1 MPNEPRRQV
10 ADLWTTCAEPQYR
23 GAQRFSVAFSVIPS
37 AITTTTFTTAVL
49 TQNDWVGCYVVPQ
62 DGNARGQLRQIKSV
76 NTSTGVATIDAA
88 WNSITST
95 TVVQIWVPPDVPIWT
110 SSVGVDPEGTTAV
123 ASAHASITN
132 EPDDY
137 WNDKGYFLLFA
148 GGANAGKAAKVTD
161 FATSTGK
168 FVFTPAVTSTTA
180 GQLAYLRAVVR
191 PEGQVTAKVT
201 PKTLARTLIGHGD
214 PDAPVHI
221 TNEGSVAYEL
231 PVRTVTAAGSSTAA
245 TGQPDLRDLLTD
257 VFTEDLDTGTT
268 TTSMSGTSL
277 TVGSGSNFSTGGF
290 VLVNNGQAGH
300 IRSISSNVLTI
311 GTSHITASQV
321 SGSTTAYASAWYQR
335 KASDFRTRTFDG
347 WRGGKFRQLFH
358 GCMPTVKLMIGRDQV
373 VRFGFSYT
381 AGEAYEYNVDR
392 PVAVGAATPITLV
405 DTTVP
410 IDGKAA
416 RCLIGGTNVLMG
428 DIEIDC
434 GFSPKPRPALSN
446 LNQIDGHAMDLGPI
460 TGTATLLADEDDV
473 SGFKSLVD
481 RLRAGDTIDLF
492 YQKGVTAGQVFCFA
506 MPAMHLTS
514 NEFDYQDAQGVF
526 SFAFT
531 AVKPQAAR
539 GNSFDSALPA
549 FSFGQL

>member
-23 GAQRFSVAFSVIPS
+23 SAQRFSVAFSVIPS
-37 AITTTTFTTAVL
+37 AITTTTFTHAVIS
-49 TQNDWVGCYVVPQ
+49 QPDWVGCYVVPQ
-62 DGNARGQLRQIKSV
+62 DGNARGQIRQVKSV
-76 NTSTGVATIDAA
+76 NTGTGVATIDAA

-95 TVVQIWVPPDVPIWT
+95 TVLQLWVPADVPVWT
-110 SSVGVDPEGTTAV
+110 STTGSTTTAV
-123 ASAHASITN
+123 ASAHSSITN

-137 WNDKGYFLLFA
+137 WNNKGYFLLFA
-148 GGANAGKAAKVTD
+148 GGTNAGRASQVSD
-161 FATSTGK
+161 FTSSSGTFTVATAITSTVSGE
-168 FVFTPAVTSTTA
+168 
-180 GQLAYLRAVVR
+180 LAYLRALVR

-201 PKTLARTLIGHGD
+201 PKTLSRTLIGHGD

-221 TNEGSVAYEL
+221 TNEGSVSFEL
-231 PVRTVTAAGSSTAA
+231 PVRTVTAAGSATAA

-257 VFTEDLDTGTT
+257 LFTEDLDTGSTS
-268 TTSMSGTSL
+268 TSMSGTDL

-300 IRSISSNVLTI
+300 VRSISSNVLTL
-311 GTSHITASQV
+311 GASHVTASQV
-321 SGSTTAYASAWYQR
+321 SGSTVAYASAWYQR
-335 KASDFRTRTFDG
+335 KSSDFRTRTFDG

-358 GCMPTVKLMIGRDQV
+358 GCMPTVKLMVGRDQV
-373 VRFGFSYT
+373 VRFGFAYT

-392 PVAVGAATPITLV
+392 PVAVGASAPITLV

-428 DIEIDC
+428 DIEIDF

-446 LNQIDGHAMDLGPI
+446 LNQMDGHAMDLGPI

-481 RLRAGDTIDLF
+481 RLRGGDTIDLF

-539 GNSFDSALPA
+539 GNSFAAALPA